1 MKYKW
6 IYLMALLILGIPF
19 ISLAKTCDVDKVF
32 INSISVSNKSENV
45 IEIENAQAN
54 KKQVDIN
61 LNMKEKNDFI
71 EYKIEVKNES
81 DEDFYFD
88 KNLIIGHSKY
98 IDYKLSSDDNSYIVK
113 GNSSKKMTI
122 KVYLKEDVA
131 QADYTDGI
139 YSEDNI
145 FVINISNERIK
156 NPLTGRNYYI
166 MLLSIIMITV
176 LFTFIL
182 WKKDKQKSVTFI
194 LLVLGTLVL
203 SPICINALCK
213 AEFKI
218 NSKVTISTKSLSSFN
233 ISCAGDE
240 KFYFYEGM
248 TFGDWV
254 KSNLY
259 PGNIGGDYESLED
272 CLKTWGDNKGCKL
285 EDTNH
290 VYSYIDTTDYYY
302 ETQEECSLYWDNGC
316 ELVSNV
322 YGQTEARTKYEGG
335 DFATLEECEKEFGAG
350 ACMKT
355 TSRSII
361 FDSLEEC
368 EQEYGVGSCTQYLWT
383 SYVAMFE
390 VYVQHQ
396 MSYYS
401 TLEECTN
408 HEYLYNYYPDSYC
421 LFKEHA
427 YRHTENIYENF
438 DTLEEC
444 QDYSDEK
451 ECVERTVNTYS
462 PTYRDSLDN
471 GSSQNGYFHSPF
483 ESVYFYRIA
492 AADNRVYSR
501 DFPINQKISSRSYS
515 CIGQNI
521 AECVSPESNI
531 LSGSKTIKAKDIKV
545 NDLVSYYDFKTNKVE
560 IGKVGRVYI
569 HEDATSFIKLT
580 FEDNSYIEMTDYHP
594 IYTSTGWKSYTNRN
608 GYPKPKV
615 GDLVKSN
622 NGYKKLVEIKP
633 YVGKEDFYDFE
644 IISKDGKRVNNYFA
658 NGALVQGSYNN

>member
-1 MKYKW
+1 
-6 IYLMALLILGIPF
+6 MALLILGIPF

-45 IEIENAQAN
+45 IEIENPQAN

-166 MLLSIIMITV
+166 MLLCIIMITV

-182 WKKDKQKSVTFI
+182 WKNDKKKSVTFI

-218 NSKVTISTKSLSSFN
+218 NSKVIISTKSLSSFN

-248 TFGDWV
+248 TFGDWI
-254 KSNLY
+254 KSDLY
-259 PGNIGGDYESLED
+259 QGNIGGDYDSIEQCIQIWGNNRGCTAIRYED
-272 CLKTWGDNKGCKL
+272 KYSILT
-285 EDTNH
+285 DT
-290 VYSYIDTTDYYY
+290 YDFYTIS
-302 ETQEECSLYWDNGC
+302 QEECEEADTC
-316 ELVSNV
+316 EQINNQYYLLEYAYDEFN
-322 YGQTEARTKYEGG
+322 
-335 DFATLEECEKEFGAG
+335 TLEECEDWYGEGECQSKNFKYYHFEKGIYLTQSECENEMSYYDSASCTLLPV
-350 ACMKT
+350 AYHYIKNYYWNYD
-355 TSRSII
+355 TS
-361 FDSLEEC
+361 EEC
-368 EQEYGVGSCTQYLWT
+368 EEEYQKLMNEYL
-383 SYVAMFE
+383 E
-390 VYVQHQ
+390 DPDN
-396 MSYYS
+396 
-401 TLEECTN
+401 LEEPNQCITRRI
-408 HEYLYNYYPDSYC
+408 
-421 LFKEHA
+421 EH
-427 YRHTENIYENF
+427 RN
-438 DTLEEC
+438 
-444 QDYSDEK
+444 
-451 ECVERTVNTYS
+451 S
-462 PTYRDSLDN
+462 PTPRNSNLN
-471 GSSQNGYFHSPF
+471 GKFDFGSDGFHFVSGNEITYFRLNDILANTTYACS
-483 ESVYFYRIA
+483 RI
-492 AADNRVYSR
+492 
-501 DFPINQKISSRSYS
+501 
-515 CIGQNI
+515 G
-521 AECVSPESNI
+521 ECVSPESNI
-531 LSGSKTIKAKDIKV
+531 LSGSNTIKAKDIKV

-608 GYPKPKV
+608 GYPKPKI

-622 NGYKKLVEIKP
+622 NGYKKLVGIKP

-644 IISKDGKRVNNYFA
+644 IISKDGKKVDNYFA

>member
-45 IEIENAQAN
+45 IEIKNVQAN

-88 KNLIIGHSKY
+88 KDLIIGHSKY

-218 NSKVTISTKSLSSFN
+218 NSKVIISTKSLSSFN

-248 TFGDWV
+248 TFGDWI
-254 KSNLY
+254 KSDLY
-259 PGNIGGDYESLED
+259 SGNIGGDYDSIEQ
-272 CLKTWGDNKGCKL
+272 CIQIWGNNRGCAFIRNEKPYSILNKS
-285 EDTNH
+285 H
-290 VYSYIDTTDYYY
+290 YYTVS
-302 ETQEECSLYWDNGC
+302 EEECEEYDTC
-316 ELVSNV
+316 EEVNNQYYLLEYTYDEFN
-322 YGQTEARTKYEGG
+322 
-335 DFATLEECEKEFGAG
+335 TLEECEDWYGEGECQLRDSMYHHLEKEVY
-350 ACMKT
+350 KT
-355 TSRSII
+355 QAKCESKK
-361 FDSLEEC
+361 EEGN
-368 EQEYGVGSCTQYLWT
+368 EFYTYSSCTLLP
-383 SYVAMFE
+383 VAYHYIE
-390 VYVQHQ
+390 
-396 MSYYS
+396 
-401 TLEECTN
+401 
-408 HEYLYNYYPDSYC
+408 NYYLD
-421 LFKEHA
+421 
-427 YRHTENIYENF
+427 F

-444 QDYSDEK
+444 EDGYQQEMSYYHEDPDSYDEPNQ
-451 ECVERTVNTYS
+451 CIERTVTYYS
-462 PTYRDSLDN
+462 PTLRESRLSGRFFAFKNGLDYMSLTD
-471 GSSQNGYFHSPF
+471 GFYKQF
-483 ESVYFYRIA
+483 ELDDKITSTAYDCRA
-492 AADNRVYSR
+492 A
-501 DFPINQKISSRSYS
+501 
-515 CIGQNI
+515 
-521 AECVSPESNI
+521 AECVSPDSNI

-608 GYPKPKV
+608 GYPKPKI

-622 NGYKKLVEIKP
+622 NGYKKLVGIKP

-644 IISKDGKRVNNYFA
+644 IISKDGKKVDNYFA